1 MSRAI
6 KMTMVF
12 GLLSCILSCDNSD
25 NMPIPR
31 ARIEMQE
38 YLDSSYQRKFK
49 IYKIEKNYSPDFLHQ
64 QTGFKVWLEDSVAIK
79 IGPIYFQKN
88 KYVKNWITYMGSN
101 IEEAYK
107 NAKQKK

>member
-1 MSRAI
+1 MNRMVI
-6 KMTMVF
+6 ITMVF

-38 YLDSSYQRKFK
+38 YLDSSYQRKFR
-49 IYKIEKNYSPDFLHQ
+49 INKIEKNYSKDFIHE
-64 QTGFKVWLEDSVAIK
+64 QTGFKVWLEDSFAIK
-79 IGPIYFQKN
+79 FGPIYIEKN
-88 KYVKNWITYMGSN
+88 EVQGWTTYMGSN
-101 IEEAYK
+101 IEDEYK